1 MPADD
6 GPLSRATPPPT
17 MNADGRVIVVG
28 AGPVGCVAGAVLAAG
43 GIDVTLLEAAP
54 RLPRELRASTFHP
67 ATLDMLDRFGV
78 VEEMT
83 ARGLVA
89 PVFAYRDRRHGV
101 VAEFD
106 LGALRDV
113 TGHPYRLQCE
123 QYKLCE
129 IMLDRFGRGAGVEVR
144 FDAEVVSAVDHGDAA
159 SVLLASG
166 ERLRADAVVA
176 ADGAA
181 SAVRKSLGLA
191 FDGMTY
197 EDRYLVLSTPFDMAE
212 HFDRLASVNYISDPD
227 EWLVLLRTPGLWRAL
242 FPVGEDESDSE
253 ALSDRSAQRRL
264 RGLVARD
271 EPFEVAHR
279 TIYRVHQRVADR
291 FLAGRVVLMGDAAH
305 INNPLGGMGMNGG
318 IHDAV
323 LLGGSL
329 AAVLRGDL
337 RPDRLARH
345 AELRR
350 TLAIDYVR
358 RHTHQN
364 AESLAAPDGAARQ
377 RALDRMAALAAD
389 PASARSYMLQAS
401 MIEAVAAMRDELDEI
416 GAGPAAFR

>member
-1 MPADD
+1 MT
-6 GPLSRATPPPT
+6 GP
-17 MNADGRVIVVG
+17 RVIVVG
-28 AGPVGCVAGAVLAAG
+28 AGPVGCVASAVLATG
-43 GIDVTLLEAAP
+43 GMDVTLLEASP
-54 RLPRELRASTFHP
+54 ELPRQLRASTFHP
-67 ATLDMLDRFGV
+67 ATLDLLDRFKV
-78 VEEMT
+78 VDEMLR
-83 ARGLVA
+83 RGLVA
-89 PVFAYRDRRHGV
+89 PVFAYRDRRKGV

-106 LGALRDV
+106 LGTLADV

-123 QYKLCE
+123 QFKLCE
-129 IMLDRFGRGAGVEVR
+129 ILLDAFGAEPGVTVRFG
-144 FDAEVVSAVDHGDAA
+144 AEVVGAADHGDAA
-159 SVLLASG
+159 SVVLASG
-166 ERLRADAVVA
+166 ERLEADAVVA

-197 EDRYLVLSTPFDMAE
+197 EDRYLVLSTPFDMAASL
-212 HFDRLASVNYISDPD
+212 DSLAAVNYISDPE

-242 FPVGEDESDSE
+242 FPVGEDETDSE

-264 RGLVARD
+264 RGVVARH

-291 FLAGRVVLMGDAAH
+291 FLVGRVVLVGDAAH

-329 AAVLRGDL
+329 AAVLRGDIGH
-337 RPDRLARH
+337 DRLAHH

-350 TLAIDYVR
+350 RLAIDYVR
-358 RHTHQN
+358 RHTHEN

-377 RALDRMAALAAD
+377 RALDRMAARAAD
-389 PASARSYMLQAS
+389 AAEARAYMLQAS
-401 MIEAVAAMRDELDEI
+401 MINAVAAMRDELAEV
-416 GAGPAAFR
+416 GVLGSGEGH

>member
-1 MPADD
+1 MT
-6 GPLSRATPPPT
+6 TP
-17 MNADGRVIVVG
+17 RVIVAG
-28 AGPVGCVAGAVLAAG
+28 AGPVGCVASAVLAEG

-54 RLPRELRASTFHP
+54 ELPRELRASTFHP
-67 ATLDMLDRFGV
+67 ATLDLLDRFAV
-78 VEEMT
+78 VDEMLR
-83 ARGLVA
+83 RGLAA
-89 PVFAYRDRRHGV
+89 PRFAYRDRREGV

-106 LGALRDV
+106 LGALADV
-113 TGHPYRLQCE
+113 TNHPYRLQCE
-123 QYKLCE
+123 QFKLCE
-129 IMLDRFGRGAGVEVR
+129 IMLDAFGRKAGVTVRFGAQIVGA
-144 FDAEVVSAVDHGDAA
+144 ADHGDGA
-159 SVLLASG
+159 SVLLTSG
-166 ERLRADAVVA
+166 ERLEADAVVA

-197 EDRYLVLSTPFDMAE
+197 EDRYLVLSTPFDMASRL
-212 HFDRLASVNYISDPD
+212 DRLAAVNYISDPD
-227 EWLVLLRTPGLWRAL
+227 EWLVLLRTEDLWRAL
-242 FPVGEDESDSE
+242 FPVGEDEADAE

-264 RGLVARD
+264 GGIVARD
-271 EPFEVAHR
+271 EPFEIAHR

-291 FLAGRVVLMGDAAH
+291 FLVGRVVLIGDAAH

-323 LLGGSL
+323 LLGASL
-329 AAVLRGDL
+329 AAVLRGDIGA
-337 RPDRLARH
+337 DRLARH

-377 RALDRMAALAAD
+377 RALDRMAARAAD
-389 PASARSYMLQAS
+389 PAAARSYMLQAS
-401 MIEAVAAMRDELDEI
+401 MIDAVTAMRNELEEV
-416 GAGPAAFR
+416 GVWGLGRST

>member
-1 MPADD
+1 MT
-6 GPLSRATPPPT
+6 GP
-17 MNADGRVIVVG
+17 RVIVAG
-28 AGPVGCVAGAVLAAG
+28 AGPVGCVAAAVLAGG

-54 RLPRELRASTFHP
+54 ELPLELRASTFHP
-67 ATLDMLDRFGV
+67 ATLDLLDGFGV
-78 VEEMT
+78 VEPML
-83 ARGLVA
+83 RLGLVA
-89 PVFAYRDRRHGV
+89 PVFAYRDRRKGV

-106 LGALRDV
+106 LGALADV

-123 QYKLCE
+123 QFRLCE
-129 IMLDRFGRGAGVEVR
+129 ILLDAFERQPGVTVRFG
-144 FDAEVVSAVDHGDAA
+144 AEVAAAVDHGDAA
-159 SVLLASG
+159 SVVLASG
-166 ERLRADAVVA
+166 ETLEADAVVA

-197 EDRYLVLSTPFDMAE
+197 EDRYLVLSTPFDMAA
-212 HFDRLASVNYISDPD
+212 HLDRLAAVNYISDPD
-227 EWLVLLRTPGLWRAL
+227 EWLVLLRTAGFWRAL
-242 FPVGEDESDSE
+242 FPVGEGESDE
-253 ALSDRSAQRRL
+253 QALSDRSAQRRL
-264 RGLVARD
+264 GGIVARP

-291 FLAGRVVLMGDAAH
+291 FLVGRVVLMGDAAH

-329 AAVLRGDL
+329 AAVLRGDIGA
-337 RPDRLARH
+337 DRLAHH

-350 TLAIDYVR
+350 KLAIDYVR

-377 RALDRMAALAAD
+377 RALDRMAAQAAD
-389 PASARSYMLQAS
+389 PAAARAYMLQAS
-401 MIEAVAAMRDELDEI
+401 MINAVSAMRDELDEV
-416 GAGPAAFR
+416 GAGPVRSVDRNAVSL

>member
-1 MPADD
+1 MT
-6 GPLSRATPPPT
+6 TP
-17 MNADGRVIVVG
+17 RVIVAG
-28 AGPVGCVAGAVLAAG
+28 AGPVGCVASAVLAEG

-54 RLPRELRASTFHP
+54 ELPRELRASTFHP
-67 ATLDMLDRFGV
+67 ATLDLLDRFAV
-78 VEEMT
+78 VDEMLR
-83 ARGLVA
+83 RGLVA
-89 PVFAYRDRRHGV
+89 PRFAYRDRREGV

-106 LGALRDV
+106 LGVLADV
-113 TGHPYRLQCE
+113 TNHPYRLQCE
-123 QYKLCE
+123 QFKLCE
-129 IMLDRFGRGAGVEVR
+129 IMLDAFGRKAGVTVRFGAQVVGA
-144 FDAEVVSAVDHGDAA
+144 ADHGDGA
-159 SVLLASG
+159 SVVLASG
-166 ERLRADAVVA
+166 ERLVADAVVA

-197 EDRYLVLSTPFDMAE
+197 EDRYLVLSTPFDMASRL
-212 HFDRLASVNYISDPD
+212 DRLAAVNYISDPD
-227 EWLVLLRTPGLWRAL
+227 EWLVLLRTADLWRAL
-242 FPVGEDESDSE
+242 FPVGEDETDTE

-264 RGLVARD
+264 GGIVGRD
-271 EPFEVAHR
+271 EPVEIAHR

-291 FLAGRVVLMGDAAH
+291 FLVGRVVLMGDAAH

-323 LLGGSL
+323 LLGASL
-329 AAVLRGDL
+329 AAVLRGDIGA
-337 RPDRLARH
+337 DRLARH

-377 RALDRMAALAAD
+377 RALGRMAARAAD
-389 PASARSYMLQAS
+389 PAEARSYMLQTS
-401 MIEAVAAMRDELDEI
+401 MIDAVTAMRDELEEV
-416 GAGPAAFR
+416 GVRNFGRGP

>member
-1 MPADD
+1 
-6 GPLSRATPPPT
+6 
-17 MNADGRVIVVG
+17 
-28 AGPVGCVAGAVLAAG
+28 
-43 GIDVTLLEAAP
+43 
-54 RLPRELRASTFHP
+54 
-67 ATLDMLDRFGV
+67 
-78 VEEMT
+78 
-83 ARGLVA
+83 
-89 PVFAYRDRRHGV
+89 
-101 VAEFD
+101 
-106 LGALRDV
+106 
-113 TGHPYRLQCE
+113 
-123 QYKLCE
+123 
-129 IMLDRFGRGAGVEVR
+129 
-144 FDAEVVSAVDHGDAA
+144 
-159 SVLLASG
+159 
-166 ERLRADAVVA
+166 
-176 ADGAA
+176 
-181 SAVRKSLGLA
+181 
-191 FDGMTY
+191 
-197 EDRYLVLSTPFDMAE
+197 MAE

-264 RGLVARD
+264 GGLVARD

-401 MIEAVAAMRDELDEI
+401 MIEAVSAMRDELEEV
-416 GAGPAAFR
+416 GPGPGPFR